1 LEIKEMSIEILRH
14 PPKVS
19 LLSYQTGTPKERQHF
34 IDQLFYGLKEF
45 GSVLLTD
52 HGLQTETIDEAYKS
66 VEEFFSLSEEIKK
79 KYCHKEFS
87 GQRGYTPFGKEKA
100 KGNSKADLKEFW
112 HVGRELPTDHHYI
125 KTQTYFKNIW
135 PNEISGFKNNLNG
148 LYSLLDRISRDLLS
162 AIEVALHAPEKFL
175 TDMVFEGNSILRGIH
190 YPKLSGQEIKGAL
203 RAAAHGDINLIT
215 LMVGP
220 TDSGL
225 EILDRKGKN
234 WIPVSSFSP
243 EIEIHA
249 GDMLSR
255 ITNEIIPSSIHRVIN
270 PTSENKARY
279 SMPFFVHPA
288 PQTVLKCIP
297 SCLGKGE
304 KYPQIT
310 SHAFLMERLKEI
322 NLVY

>member
-1 LEIKEMSIEILRH
+1 MSIEILRH

-19 LLSYQTGTPKERQHF
+19 LLSYKTGTPEEKKQF

-52 HGLQTETIDEAYKS
+52 HGVQTEKIDNAYKRI
-66 VEEFFSLSEEIKK
+66 EEFFSLTEENKL
-79 KYCHKEFS
+79 KYCNKEFS

-100 KGNSKADLKEFW
+100 KGNNIADLKEFW
-112 HVGRELPTDHHYI
+112 HVGRELDEDHHYI
-125 KTQTYFKNIW
+125 KTKTYFGNIW
-135 PNEISGFKNNLNG
+135 PKEIQNFKEDLNDI
-148 LYSLLDRISRDLLS
+148 YSLLDEVSRDLLS
-162 AIEVALHAPEKFL
+162 AIEVALDAPKNFL

-190 YPKLSGQEIKGAL
+190 YPKLKGTEIKGAL

-234 WIPVSSFSP
+234 WVPVSSFTS
-243 EIEIHA
+243 EIEVHV

-255 ITNEIIPSSIHRVIN
+255 ITNEIIPSSIHRVVN
-270 PTSENKARY
+270 PSNENKARY
-279 SMPFFVHPA
+279 SMPYFVHPA
-288 PQTVLKCIP
+288 PEAVLKCIP
-297 SCLGKGE
+297 SCLGKGA
-304 KYPQIT
+304 KYPPIT
-310 SHAFLMERLKEI
+310 SHSFLMERLKDI

>member
-1 LEIKEMSIEILRH
+1 MSIEILRH

-19 LLSYQTGTPKERQHF
+19 LLSFKNGTPEEKKEF
-34 IDQLFYGLKEF
+34 IDKLFYGLKEF

-52 HGLQTETIDEAYKS
+52 HGL
-66 VEEFFSLSEEIKK
+66 EEINVKK
-79 KYCHKEFS
+79 AYDRIEDFFVLPEEEKMKHCHKEYS

-100 KGNSKADLKEFW
+100 KGNKVADLKEFW
-112 HVGRELPTDHHYI
+112 HVGRELPKEHRYI
-125 KTQTYFKNIW
+125 QTKTYFENVW
-135 PNEISGFKNNLNG
+135 PKTIPDFKEDLCSI
-148 LYSLLDRISRDLLS
+148 YDLLDKVSRDLLS
-162 AIEVALHAPEKFL
+162 AIEVALDAPKNFL

-190 YPKLSGQEIKGAL
+190 YPKLSGGETKGAL

-234 WIPVSSFSP
+234 WVPVNSFTT
-243 EIEIHA
+243 EIEVHV

-255 ITNEIIPSSIHRVIN
+255 ITNEIIPSSIHRVVN
-270 PTSENKARY
+270 PTDENKARY

-288 PQTVLKCIP
+288 PEAVLNCIP
-297 SCLGKGE
+297 SCIGKGA
-304 KYPQIT
+304 KYPPIT
-310 SHAFLMERLKEI
+310 SHAFLMERLKDI